1 MCQADPLGSISR
13 LCAACENDCS
23 FHGVCIGTECECDI
37 GWSGTDCS
45 YPVMAFVS
53 FGITGIHPPSGLALG
68 GTEVMLHGYNF
79 AQTPRLS
86 CRFEP
91 VNENSSA
98 PLPPPT
104 IVPALYHNSSLLS
117 CQAPPCALAPPWS
130 PHTEPGASVS
140 PPANSSAPVL
150 RAALSTPDA
159 TYVVE
164 VAEEPPA
171 FSNNGLRFFQWDAA
185 IYSAR
190 PAGGP
195 LEGNTT
201 ITLRGRG
208 LRRLPTGEAAQCR
221 FGSRQ
226 VPASLL
232 EGGRAARC
240 VSPSADAA
248 GAVALSLSLNSAN
261 ASVSNDWTQ
270 PIQFTYYNLRVR
282 SVSPSRGHAL
292 HPRFVLEVA
301 GLEHAV
307 SAARR
312 TAYGTPMTALN
323 LTAHEAT
330 YGAAWLAIQQ
340 QQQQE
345 QQQAQ
350 PGLSRTPV
358 AAGAA
363 GLLPLLH
370 ALDNWP
376 SPLAAAVLPVTL
388 LPHMTTTVEAA
399 IGARATSAGGS
410 VVMGALL
417 LLAGSDCTI
426 AAFRVGAVSGAV
438 STSAVLGAS
447 MPRAEPLPGHSAVA
461 VGVALKAAGETR
473 CVPTLGDLDGDG
485 RADLLVGVSS
495 GEVLAFRNLANVSA
509 HESTGAQYGAL
520 FAAVFVRWEEQPLG
534 STMLM
539 PNPAAALTGGRAN
552 GTRGFAYGHA
562 RPYLIDAD
570 LDGDLDLFVSCG
582 ACNPSEASPLYF
594 RNVRS
599 TILPSWRTLVPVL
612 DGDHALAE
620 VASHVSLA
628 PNATV
633 ALTFGEPDGSGRPTG
648 VFAGIVVHWSDSGA
662 HVIEGIGAHP
672 SYRVPRRPTD
682 LFPSNSLAEMS
693 FALDETALIVDL
705 DGDGDND
712 LLAISPNGRRRVF
725 VSAATEERARMLKCK
740 FGGSFETRPCWS
752 CPNMEPDP
760 TGDPLPPPHQVP
772 AMELAADSVS
782 CVPPRLDGFP
792 GRPRAYAG
800 PYRLELTA
808 NDQQW
813 TQRAL
818 TYEYLSPWDVLS
830 LYPSSGPSLGGTFIQ
845 VRGMGLYAAATGEV
859 HPVAW
864 YGAFITHDV
873 DANAQLE
880 PQELEGAIAHVRAA
894 GALPEATLVD
904 EAAVRLFVATHDLN
918 LDGRLSF
925 DEFQAARPGGGNAS
939 AVSGAVSSGTPTL
952 PEGWSPACLF
962 GRATRSGIAGWT
974 ADGLALIA
982 PHDPL
987 GEWLGCYTP
996 SATETD
1002 ADATATWH
1010 FTTEGQGEPTE
1021 PNFRVLAVSR
1031 LHPTRGGITPPYE
1044 DVTRG
1049 WNSVVEYGYIELTR
1063 KEPYTGATALFE
1075 LPQPQWPAP
1084 VSPYFVATFR
1094 FLLGGGS
1101 GGDGISFSYGE
1112 VPDGCVDELGA

>member
-1 MCQADPLGSISR
+1 
-13 LCAACENDCS
+13 
-23 FHGVCIGTECECDI
+23 
-37 GWSGTDCS
+37 
-45 YPVMAFVS
+45 MAFVS

-117 CQAPPCALAPPWS
+117 CQAPPSALAPPWS
-130 PHTEPGASVS
+130 PHTDPGAPVS
-140 PPANSSAPVL
+140 PPANSSVPAL

-208 LRRLPTGEAAQCR
+208 LRRLPTGEAAHCR

-232 EGGRAARC
+232 EGGRVARC
-240 VSPSADAA
+240 VSPSAHAA
-248 GAVALSLSLNSAN
+248 GAVALSVSLNSEN
-261 ASVSNDWTQ
+261 VSVSKDWTQ
-270 PIQFTYYNLRVR
+270 PIQFTYYDLHVR
-282 SVSPSRGHAL
+282 AVTPSRGHAL
-292 HPRFVLEVA
+292 HPRFTLEA
-301 GLEHAV
+301 TGLAHAV
-307 SAARR
+307 SAARQ
-312 TAYGTPMTALN
+312 TAYGAPMTALN

-330 YGAAWLAIQQ
+330 YGATWLAIQQ
-340 QQQQE
+340 QQQQPPPPQPQP
-345 QQQAQ
+345 QQP
-350 PGLSRTPV
+350 PGLSRAPV

-370 ALDNWP
+370 ALNTLP
-376 SPLAAAVLPVTL
+376 SPLAAAVLPHVTS
-388 LPHMTTTVEAA
+388 TAEAA
-399 IGARATSAGGS
+399 IRARATSAGGS

-438 STSAVLGAS
+438 SSGAVSGAS
-447 MPRAEPLPGHSAVA
+447 VPSAEPLPGHSAVA

-485 RADLLVGVSS
+485 RADLLVGVAS
-495 GEVLAFRNLANVSA
+495 GAVLAFRNLANVST
-509 HESTGAQYGAL
+509 HEPTGAQHGAL
-520 FAAVFVRWEEQPLG
+520 FAAVFVRWEEQPVGPLG
-534 STMLM
+534 STLLM
-539 PNPAAALTGGRAN
+539 PNPAAALAAALTGGLAN
-552 GTRGFAYGHA
+552 GTRSARRGFAYGHA

-582 ACNPSEASPLYF
+582 ACEPSEASPLYF

-599 TILPSWRTLVPVL
+599 TILPAWRTLVPVL
-612 DGDHALAE
+612 DGAQDGAHDGAQDGAHALSE
-620 VASHVSLA
+620 VASLVSLA
-628 PNATV
+628 PNASV
-633 ALTFGEPDGSGRPTG
+633 ALAFGDPDGSGRPTG
-648 VFAGIVVHWSDSGA
+648 VFAGIVVHRLDSGGHLA
-662 HVIEGIGAHP
+662 HDGAHDGHLAEGGVADGIRWDP
-672 SYRVPRRPTD
+672 SFRVPRRPTD
-682 LFPSNSLAEMS
+682 LLPPNPLAEMS

-752 CPNMEPDP
+752 CPAP
-760 TGDPLPPPHQVP
+760 GDPLPPPHQVP
-772 AMELAADSVS
+772 AMELSDSVS
-782 CVPPRLDGFP
+782 CVPPRIDGYP
-792 GRPRAYAG
+792 GLPRAYAG
-800 PYRLELTA
+800 PYRIELTA

-818 TYEYLSPWDVLS
+818 TYEYLPPWDVTS

-845 VRGMGLYAAATGEV
+845 VRGVGLYAAATGAV

-864 YGAFITHDV
+864 HDAFITHDAN
-873 DANAQLE
+873 ANAQLE
-880 PQELEGAIAHVRAA
+880 PQELEGAIAHARAA

-918 LDGRLSF
+918 SDGRLSF

-939 AVSGAVSSGTPTL
+939 AESGAGSGGTPTL

-962 GRATRSGIAGWT
+962 GRAKRSGKAGWT
-974 ADGLALIA
+974 ANGLAVLA

-987 GEWLGCYTP
+987 GEWLACYTP
-996 SATETD
+996 SATEAD
-1002 ADATATWH
+1002 ADATASWH
-1010 FTTEGQGEPTE
+1010 FTTAAQGEPTE
-1021 PNFRVLAVSR
+1021 PHFRVLAVSR
-1031 LHPTRGGITPPYE
+1031 LHPTRGGVTPPYE

-1063 KEPYTGATALFE
+1063 KEPYTGATVLFE

-1112 VPDGCVDELGA
+1112 VPDGYVNELGA